1 MARNFYRM
9 LFWICTTQLKV
20 IQNVQLHA
28 HACLHVQNS
37 HFCCLKTISVFD
49 LKLFLRKFILGS
61 INITYTKTVI
71 LDPKTIKIVWVC
83 RSLIGH
89 KSKIMIWLF
98 DAAQGCGGQHFGIIS
113 TLWVHERNYH
123 VLIKMPNCSSFR
135 IRFWLNINSVS
146 LLNEKTNI
154 KTST

>member
-1 MARNFYRM
+1 MARNFCRM
-9 LFWICTTQLKV
+9 LWWICTTQLKV
-20 IQNVQLHA
+20 IQNVQLHT

-49 LKLFLRKFILGS
+49 LKLFLRNFILGS

-98 DAAQGCGGQHFGIIS
+98 WRSPGLRRPAFREYFH
-113 TLWVHERNYH
+113 L
-123 VLIKMPNCSSFR
+123 MSSWKKLPCINKKSR
-135 IRFWLNINSVS
+135 IVVASELDFD
-146 LLNEKTNI
+146 
-154 KTST
+154 

>member
-98 DAAQGCGGQHFGIIS
+98 WRSPGLRLPAKLQQKCVCVS
-113 TLWVHERNYH
+113 VCVCVW
-123 VLIKMPNCSSFR
+123 FR
-135 IRFWLNINSVS
+135 VYVCLYVCFW
-146 LLNEKTNI
+146 
-154 KTST
+154 